1 MGIGRN
7 NVSHLEG
14 GAQGSIKSAGVRRM
28 VNDKGGSEA
37 DYGLGLEKVRGVVGG
52 DGAAVRVGAE
62 RSSIHRGTASVG
74 EKVSVT
80 LMADSEMDLTILL
93 KQRDKEIAGLK
104 ADLRAT
110 KAQHTAD
117 LASTASAANDLVA
130 AVKGTAH
137 DGTSADIV
145 SAATE
150 LAVLLAAAADSA
162 ADQSA
167 IVGHADAT
175 EDHETAADVIK
186 ANDYAVNLGATA
198 DIDGPHGDV
207 GRGEFRGGDE
217 IGRSEEREVVGK
229 PD

>member
-1 MGIGRN
+1 M
-7 NVSHLEG
+7 
-14 GAQGSIKSAGVRRM
+14 
-28 VNDKGGSEA
+28 
-37 DYGLGLEKVRGVVGG
+37 
-52 DGAAVRVGAE
+52 
-62 RSSIHRGTASVG
+62 T
-74 EKVSVT
+74 
-80 LMADSEMDLTILL
+80 DSEMDFTILL

-117 LASTASAANDLVA
+117 LTSTASAANNLVA

-175 EDHETAADVIK
+175 GDHETAADVVK
-186 ANDYAVNLGATA
+186 SANDYAVNLGATA
-198 DIDGPHGDV
+198 DIDRLHGDV
-207 GRGEFRGGDE
+207 GRGKY
-217 IGRSEEREVVGK
+217 V
-229 PD
+229 